1 MGSGIK
7 FNLMRIMG
15 PHPFVMENVQPI
27 GMKLSVQPVKWKV
40 KDAEG
45 HVGLVQKPVV
55 VKDDF

>member
-1 MGSGIK
+1 MHSKVIPVLG
-7 FNLMRIMG
+7 MA

>member
-1 MGSGIK
+1 MA
-7 FNLMRIMG
+7 